1 MPTKWKISVTHL
13 VFPAIMQYEPELN
26 IEGYELFHI
35 ADTISWFHFLKLF
48 HFVIYY
54 LPVLCE

>member
-1 MPTKWKISVTHL
+1 MKISVTHL
-13 VFPAIMQYEPELN
+13 MFSAIMQYEPELN

-35 ADTISWFHFLKLF
+35 ADTIFWFNFLNLF
-48 HFVIYY
+48 HFFIYY